1 MLQHTF
7 IITGRSGC
15 GKGTQAK
22 LLIEYIEKHFPDA
35 QVRYLESGDKFR
47 TFLKEEGYTQ
57 ELSRTIMKSGNLQP
71 SFLAVHIWSHL
82 MIEIMQGNEHLVMDG
97 TPRTLSEAMVLDSA
111 MQFYGRAKP
120 TVLYL
125 NVGRE
130 WSKAR
135 LAGRGRADD
144 VSAGEVEKRLNWFDT
159 EVMPAIE
166 YLKKNEI
173 YNFVEINGEQTIEEV
188 QKEIIEKC
196 F

>member
-1 MLQHTF
+1 MSQQTF

-22 LLIEYIEKHFPDA
+22 LLIEYIEKQFSDSP
-35 QVRYLESGDKFR
+35 VRYLESGDKFR
-47 TFLKEEGYTQ
+47 NFLKEPGYTQ
-57 ELSRTIMKSGNLQP
+57 DLSRAIMKSGNLQP

-111 MQFYGRAKP
+111 MQFYGRTKP
-120 TVLYL
+120 IVLYL
-125 NVGRE
+125 NVSRE

-144 VSAGEVEKRLNWFDT
+144 ISENEVEKRLNWFDR
-159 EVMPAIE
+159 EVVPAIE
-166 YLKKNEI
+166 YLKKNEL
-173 YNFVEINGEQTIEEV
+173 YNFIEINGEQTIEEV